1 MFASVIVAKS
11 TTSPVAQYFTC
22 TDHPDP
28 HQMVLRKG
36 KSATHPVWSPISH
49 RVTDDNKSDE
59 EETEAENQYGGGD
72 QDVDAVKQTEM
83 RVDDEGEEH
92 DDE

>member
-1 MFASVIVAKS
+1 
-11 TTSPVAQYFTC
+11 
-22 TDHPDP
+22 
-28 HQMVLRKG
+28 MVLRKG